1 MKTGF
6 LLLFTMLPLLGT
18 AQSKLTFDGS
28 FEQANAGT
36 GLPDGWMKWGT
47 HYQQYL
53 DTQVVHS
60 GRRSLCLTPGGAKG
74 TNDFGSSAIAIPVA
88 FSGEKI
94 TLTGYLKLENVESG
108 VAGLIMR
115 IDDKD
120 NKVQEFNNM
129 QQDKIHGTAD
139 WKQYS
144 ITLPLPRDAKTL
156 YVGALTNGTGKVWAD
171 DLEITVDGKPLSKAP
186 PRNVYKADSDTAFDG
201 GSGID
206 IPALTPLQAR
216 HLEVLGKV
224 WGFLKYYH
232 PAIGNGDYNWDY
244 ELFRILPAVL
254 QAGTEAARNGV
265 LLSWVN
271 KLGPA
276 ALRKEK
282 KVDDSKLKMLPD
294 LDWIRDEK
302 TLGRDL
308 SVVLENVA
316 DMRREDEQYYVQLY
330 PTGNPQFLH
339 ENSYSNMLY
348 PDAGFRLLALF
359 RYWNMVQYYF
369 PYKYL
374 VTEGWQPQLAKF
386 IPLFVQ
392 AKDVAAYQTALQ
404 ELIASIHDSHA
415 SLYGPNLY
423 IRNRMK
429 SKTLPVR
436 IKFVEEKAMVMKTTD
451 PNLALRKGDVI
462 TAINQEAVADIVKRL
477 LPTTSASNY
486 PTQLSRIENYL
497 LLTKDSILTI
507 TYERNGEQYTAA
519 LPTVPGADNYVRGDQ
534 PATSWHMIGNDIGY
548 VYPGLFKNT
557 QMDSVKQAF
566 ANTRG
571 MVIDLRCYPS
581 DDMLG
586 SLALYVLPERQTFVK
601 FTTASTTSPG
611 LFTVTYPMSA
621 GGKNKDPYKGKVVI
635 LVNETTQSNAEFVTM
650 ALRLAPRA
658 TVMGSTTAGADG
670 NVSYLALPG
679 GLNSLFTGIGV
690 YYPNGEETQ
699 RVGIKP
705 DIIVIPTVK
714 GIRENRD
721 EVLEKA
727 LSLIRE

>member
-6 LLLFTMLPLLGT
+6 LLLFTMFPLLGT
-18 AQSKLTFDGS
+18 AQSKPIFDGS
-28 FEQANAGT
+28 FEQANAGA
-36 GLPDGWMKWGT
+36 GLPEGWMKWGT

-60 GRRSLCLTPGGAKG
+60 GRRALCVTPEGTKGA
-74 TNDFGSSAIAIPVA
+74 NDFGSSAIAIPVT
-88 FSGEKI
+88 FLGEKI
-94 TLTGYLKLENVESG
+94 TLTGYLKLQEVENG

-120 NKVQEFNNM
+120 NQVQQFNNM

-144 ITLPLPRDAKTL
+144 ITLPLPKDARTV
-156 YVGALTNGTGKVWAD
+156 YAGVVTNGTGKVWAD
-171 DLEITVDGKPLSKAP
+171 DLEITVDGKPLWKAP
-186 PRNVYKADSDTAFDG
+186 PRNVYKADSDTAFDK
-201 GSGID
+201 GSGIE
-206 IPALTPLQAR
+206 IPALSPLQAS

-224 WGFLKYYH
+224 WGFMKYYH

-254 QAGTEAARNGV
+254 QAGTEAARNTV

-271 KLGPA
+271 KPGTA
-276 ALRKEK
+276 APGKEK
-282 KVDDSKLKMLPD
+282 KVDDSKIKMLPD
-294 LDWIRDEK
+294 LDWINDEK

-308 SVVLENVA
+308 SVALKKVA
-316 DMRREDEQYYVQLY
+316 GMRRADEQYYVQLY

-339 ENSYSNMLY
+339 ESSYSNMLY

-392 AKDVAAYQTALQ
+392 AKDVADYQTALQ

-423 IRNRMK
+423 IRNRIK

-436 IKFVEEKAMVMKTTD
+436 IKFVEEKAMILKTTNPD
-451 PNLALRKGDVI
+451 LALRKGDVI
-462 TAINQEAVADIVKRL
+462 TAINRETVIDMVKRL

-497 LLTKDSILTI
+497 LLTKDSVLTI
-507 TYERNGEQYTAA
+507 TYERNEEQHTVTI
-519 LPTVPGADNYVRGDQ
+519 PTVPGADNYVRGDQ
-534 PATSWHMIGNDIGY
+534 PAASWRMIGNDIGY

-566 ANTRG
+566 ATTRG

-601 FTTASTTSPG
+601 FTTGSTASPG
-611 LFTVTYPMSA
+611 LFTVTHPMSA
-621 GGKNKDPYKGKVVI
+621 GGKNKDYYKGKVVI

-650 ALRLAPRA
+650 ALRLAPRGM
-658 TVMGSTTAGADG
+658 VIGSTTAGADG
-670 NVSYLALPG
+670 NVSYLTLPG

-705 DIIVIPTVK
+705 DIIVTPTVK